1 VWYRFRPRIQLTL
14 GVTDQG
20 ERLENV
26 EQTVGRLQAR
36 QREIELVLQHIG
48 ALPTRPAGRTQT
60 QTTTREQARSHHGW
74 E

>member
-20 ERLENV
+20 ERLEHV
-26 EQTVGRLQAR
+26 EHTVGRLNAR
-36 QREIELVLQHIG
+36 QREIELLLQHIG
-48 ALPTRPAGRTQT
+48 ALPTRPTSDTQT
-60 QTTTREQARSHHGW
+60 QTNAGEQARSHHGW